1 MRTLIDTLLL
11 IILLLT
17 TTNAQP
23 LPTTAPEEVGLSPE
37 RLARIKPLMQQ
48 HIDDGT
54 TGGILT
60 MIARKGKIAHM
71 EMVGM
76 RDIANQKPI
85 TENTIFRIY
94 SMSKP
99 ITSIAIMILYEE
111 GLFHLDDPVSH
122 YIPEFD
128 NLMVFNDST
137 EAGLVLDS
145 LETEITIRHLL
156 THTSGLCYGW
166 EGHEVVDKMYGKANL
181 FEAGTTLKQMV
192 EKLSKIPLVVQ
203 PGEEWI
209 YSVSIDVLGYLVEV
223 VSGMP
228 FEEFLAKRIFQP
240 LGMVDTGFSVP
251 ENKRDRYSEL
261 YYIDEESGD
270 LKASE
275 EIPLGDGKYKF
286 FPSGGGGLVS
296 TAGDYMRFCQMMLNG
311 GELNGVRILGRKTV
325 DLIRSNHLPDG
336 LFVDDDQYI
345 GFGLGFGVVLNMVG
359 SGGMVSEGTYSWG
372 GAAST
377 IFWIDPQEELIGIL
391 MTQLFGEAP
400 FHDQF
405 RTLTYSSIIE

>member
-1 MRTLIDTLLL
+1 MKQITLLFL
-11 IILLLT
+11 ILLVASIY
-17 TTNAQP
+17 AQS
-23 LPTTAPEEVGLSPE
+23 LPTTVPEEVGLSSE
-37 RLARIKPLMQQ
+37 RLSRIKPLMQQ
-48 HIDDGT
+48 HIDEGT

-60 MIARKGKIAHM
+60 MIARKGKIAHL

-76 RDIANQKPI
+76 QDIANQKPI

-99 ITSIAIMILYEE
+99 ITSIAVMILYEE
-111 GLFHLDDPVSH
+111 GLFHLDDPVSKF
-122 YIPEFD
+122 IPEFE

-145 LETEITIRHLL
+145 LETEMTIRHLL

-166 EGHEVVDKMYGKANL
+166 EGHEVVDKMYAKANL
-181 FEAGTTLKQMV
+181 FEGGTTLQQMV

-240 LGMVDTGFSVP
+240 LGMDDTGFSVP

-261 YYIDEESGD
+261 YYVDEESGE
-270 LKASE
+270 LEASE

-296 TAGDYMRFCQMMLNG
+296 TAGDYMRFCQMLLNG
-311 GELNGVRILGRKTV
+311 GDLNGVRILGRKTV

-336 LFVDDDQYI
+336 LFVDDDQNI
-345 GFGLGFGVVLNMVG
+345 GFGLGFGIALDMVG

-377 IFWIDPQEELIGIL
+377 IFWIDPEEELIGIL
-391 MTQLFGEAP
+391 MTQLFGDAP

-405 RTLTYSSIIE
+405 RTLTYSSIID